1 MTKQKTLSVS
11 GIALPLDAPVQ
22 EAFQAAAVL
31 LRRHRL
37 LRGQTDLHD
46 FHVGRRA
53 VDARRRRDVHF
64 VYTVTVTGDFPTVTE
79 EKRCALPAGISLLVQ
94 EEPVPVIGKK
104 RLSHRP
110 VVVGSGPAGLF
121 AALLLAERGY
131 RPILLERGG
140 DVEERAAAVAH
151 FYATRQL
158 DTRTNIQFGA
168 GGAGTFSDGKLVT
181 RVSDPYGQYILRR
194 LVEFGA
200 PEDILWQARPH
211 VGTDYLRR
219 AVSAMLERIVTL
231 GGEVRFHTL
240 LEDISLADGRLQG
253 MTCEGSSV
261 ACDAMILAV
270 GHSARDTYA
279 MLMKKPL
286 LLEAKPFSVGMRIEH
301 LQADMD
307 AAMYGD
313 FAGHPGLPHA
323 EYAVSAH
330 FGERGVYSF
339 CMCPGGEV
347 MAAAS
352 EEGGLVVNGMSY
364 RDRGGRNANAAL
376 AVSVLPGDFGGTPS
390 GAISF
395 QRQIE
400 QAAFC
405 AGGGDYTVPLCTVGD
420 FLSGTYTSEPSRIK
434 PTYMG
439 GDRTWRVADP
449 ASFLPH
455 YVVNTLR
462 FGVAEFGRRTAGFDA
477 MDALLSG
484 AETRT
489 SAPIRILRSENR
501 EAVGCRGLFPCGEG
515 AGYAGGITSA
525 ALDGLR
531 SALSLM
537 AAYAPS
543 EAL

>member
-1 MTKQKTLSVS
+1 MSDCVTLSVS
-11 GIALPLDAPVQ
+11 GISLPLDAPEE
-22 EAFQAAAVL
+22 EAFRAAAKL
-31 LRRHRL
+31 LAHHRL
-37 LRGQTDLHD
+37 LAQDD
-46 FHVGRRA
+46 AYEFHVGRRA
-53 VDARRRRDVHF
+53 VDARRRQDVHF
-64 VYTVTVTGDFPTVTE
+64 VYTVTVTGQFSLGQGGG
-79 EKRCALPAGISLLVQ
+79 RLPAGVSLLVQ
-94 EEPVPVIGKK
+94 EEPIPSVGKN

-121 AALLLAERGY
+121 AALLLAEQGY
-131 RPILLERGG
+131 RPLLLERGG
-140 DVEERAAAVAH
+140 DVAERTAAVTR
-151 FYATRQL
+151 FYETRQL

-168 GGAGTFSDGKLVT
+168 GGAGTFSDGKLIT
-181 RVSDPYGQYILRR
+181 RVSDPYGQYVLRR

-219 AVSAMLERIVTL
+219 AVTAMLARIRAL
-231 GGEVRFHTL
+231 GGQVRFHTL
-240 LEDISLADGRLQG
+240 LQDISLTDGRLTG
-253 MTCEGSSV
+253 MICENMSLP
-261 ACDAMILAV
+261 CDAMVLAV

-286 LLEAKPFSVGMRIEH
+286 LLQAKPFSVGMRIEH

-313 FAGHPGLPHA
+313 FAGHPRLPHA

-330 FGERGVYSF
+330 FGERGIYSF

-352 EEGGLVVNGMSY
+352 EAGGLVVNGMSY

-376 AVSVLPGDFGGTPS
+376 AVSVLPEDFGATPE
-390 GAISF
+390 GAIAF
-395 QRQIE
+395 QRRIE
-400 QAAFC
+400 QAAFR

-420 FLSGTYTSEPSRIK
+420 LLSATYKTEPRRIT

-439 GDRTWRVADP
+439 GEGTWRVADP
-449 ASFLPH
+449 ASFLPPF
-455 YVVNTLR
+455 VVDTLR
-462 FGVAEFGRRTAGFDA
+462 RGMAHFGRRTAGFDA
-477 MDALLSG
+477 QDALLSG

-489 SAPIRILRSENR
+489 SAPIRILRGDNR
-501 EAVGCRGLFPCGEG
+501 EAIGCSGLYPCGEG

-531 SALSLM
+531 SALALM
-537 AAYAPS
+537 AAYGPS
-543 EAL
+543 DND